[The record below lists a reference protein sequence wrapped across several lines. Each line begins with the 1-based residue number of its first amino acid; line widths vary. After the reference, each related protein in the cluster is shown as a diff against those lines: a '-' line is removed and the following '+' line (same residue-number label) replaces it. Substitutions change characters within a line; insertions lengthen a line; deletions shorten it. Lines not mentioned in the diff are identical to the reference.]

1 MSSMN
6 ETMDARIEI
15 LSRGMIQNEMLAAGI
30 SGATGLPC
38 ECMGTDPGGGEAAR
52 PGRRVVLVDCM
63 RFGAESLWDGI
74 AHVAQRSGRGA
85 DIILFN
91 APAKAGLEREALSRG
106 IRGVLHQDQPLKQL
120 LRGIKAVLD
129 GELWYSR
136 RVMSE
141 YLRES
146 LPDAKAAE
154 GEAAGGQAP
163 SAREREVL
171 LLIAQGLTNEE
182 IAQRLCISLSTVKKH
197 LCNIYGKIKASNRI
211 QAALWAVQNLQ
222 SQPCAIRERRAPPMD
237 APPVA

>member
-6 ETMDARIEI
+6 EKMDARIEI

-38 ECMGTDPGGGEAAR
+38 ECIGNAVGGGEAAR
-52 PGRRVVLVDCM
+52 AGRRVLLVDCM
-63 RFGAESLWDGI
+63 QFAGESLWDGI
-74 AHVAQRSGRGA
+74 AHIAGRSGPGA

-91 APAKAGLEREALSRG
+91 APVGAGLEREALSRG

-141 YLRES
+141 CLREG
-146 LPDAKAAE
+146 LPGARPAE
-154 GEAAGGQAP
+154 GEAASGEAL

-197 LCNIYGKIKASNRI
+197 LCNIYDKIQVSNRI
-211 QAALWAVQNLQ
+211 QAAFWAVQNLQ
-222 SQPCAIRERRAPPMD
+222 SQP
-237 APPVA
+237 